1 MNYRKGNTN
10 DLNAI
15 MNLALKTWTEF
26 KSELTTEN
34 WQNLYETITSEK
46 TFIELLE
53 KSYSVVCENQNEEII
68 GMSFLVSN
76 GNPTEIYDKSWCYIR
91 FVTVD
96 PEFGGNGV
104 GKKLTENCI
113 KYAKQ
118 NGEKTVALHTSEMMN
133 KARHIYEKLG
143 FEILRELEPRLGKK
157 YWLYLLNIEENKKLK

>member
-15 MNLALKTWTEF
+15 MKLALKTWTEF
-26 KSELTTEN
+26 ESELTTEN
-34 WQNLYETITSEK
+34 WQNLYKTITCEK
-46 TFIELLE
+46 IFIELLE
-53 KSYSVVCENQNEEII
+53 KSYSVVCENKNEEII

-76 GNPTEIYDKSWCYIR
+76 GNPTEIYDKNWCYIR

-96 PEFGGNGV
+96 PEFGGNGI
-104 GKKLTENCI
+104 GKNLTENCI
-113 KYAKQ
+113 QHAKQ

-157 YWLYLLNIEENKKLK
+157 YWLYLLDIGENKKLK